1 MLRIW
6 LAATTALAMMA
17 GVAIAQTSAT
27 VGAVAP
33 QSPGVGEPI
42 MTISPP
48 ASLNGRPSE
57 SAVVVTGGE
66 ASTTPATVKGADNL
80 HLPIDTEYR
89 DPMATTAV
97 TGHGSSGMLTDDG
110 DATSTIVPGQPPK
123 LVSTPE

>member
-1 MLRIW
+1 MLKTC

-57 SAVVVTGGE
+57 SAVVTGSEG
-66 ASTTPATVKGADNL
+66 STAPATVKGADNL

-89 DPMATTAV
+89 DLMATTAV